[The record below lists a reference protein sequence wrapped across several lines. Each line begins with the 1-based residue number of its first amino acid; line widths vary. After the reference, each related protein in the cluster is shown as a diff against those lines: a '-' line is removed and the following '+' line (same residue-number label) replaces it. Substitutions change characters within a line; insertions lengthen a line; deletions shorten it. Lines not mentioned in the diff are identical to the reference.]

1 MSRLPLRVALR
12 IAPIEIRT
20 RATAHALR
28 VYRRDPFLLDG
39 ERYRYLFHHYNT
51 TWRNERTVEVPI
63 AIRMLQRHIG
73 ARVLEVGNVLHWYSR
88 AVQGTAGRE
97 IVDKY
102 EVAPRVRNIDIADYV
117 PEMRYGA
124 IVTLSTMEHVGWD
137 EERRDPGKAASV
149 IERMH
154 GWLEPGGELLATIPL
169 GYHAELDRRLLD
181 GPQLFEHVS
190 FMRRRSADN
199 RWVQAPPGEVRG
211 ARYGSPFPFANALA
225 VGRSSA

>member
-12 IAPIEIRT
+12 IALTEIRT
-20 RATAHALR
+20 RATARALR
-28 VYRRDPFLLDG
+28 VYRRDSFLLDG
-39 ERYRYLFHHYNT
+39 ERYCYLFHHYNT

-63 AIRMLQRHIG
+63 ALRMLQRHIG
-73 ARVLEVGNVLHWYSR
+73 ARVLEVGDVLHWYCR
-88 AVQGTAGRE
+88 TVHGAAARE

-102 EVAPRVRNIDIADYV
+102 ELTPRVRNIDIADYV
-117 PEMRYGA
+117 PETRYGA

-154 GWLEPGGELLATIPL
+154 GWLEPGGELLVTIPL
-169 GYHAELDRRLLD
+169 GYHTDLDRRLLD
-181 GPQLFEHVS
+181 GPQLFEHLS

-199 RWVQAPPGEVRG
+199 RWVQAASDDVRG

-225 VGRSSA
+225 VGRSSG